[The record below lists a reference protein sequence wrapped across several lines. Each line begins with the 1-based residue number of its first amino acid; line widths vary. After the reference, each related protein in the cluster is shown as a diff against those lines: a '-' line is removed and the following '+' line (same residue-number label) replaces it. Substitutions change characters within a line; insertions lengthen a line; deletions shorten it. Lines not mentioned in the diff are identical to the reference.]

1 MYFPTSLFKN
11 STCNIAMYSGYFQQF
26 RRNDS
31 KVSTGAAAFLMNFSK
46 YLVTNDRKDSRF
58 HFKNKVDLKKL
69 QNLN

>member
-1 MYFPTSLFKN
+1 
-11 STCNIAMYSGYFQQF
+11 MYSGYFQQF